1 MVVLD
6 YGNLTNQLEILG
18 LVVFIT
24 EKAMA
29 THSNTLAWKIH
40 GQRSLVDCSAW
51 GREELDTTEQLH
63 FHFSLSCL
71 GEGNGNPFQCS
82 FLENPRDGGAWW
94 AAIYGVSQSPTQLKR
109 LSSSSNSI
117 RWIMRFH
124 SLSDKK

>member
-40 GQRSLVDCSAW
+40 G
-51 GREELDTTEQLH
+51 
-63 FHFSLSCL
+63 
-71 GEGNGNPFQCS
+71 
-82 FLENPRDGGAWW
+82 
-94 AAIYGVSQSPTQLKR
+94 
-109 LSSSSNSI
+109 
-117 RWIMRFH
+117 
-124 SLSDKK
+124 